1 VCSCRAGGT
10 ATAAAAGIYGAATI
24 GTSNRQSCCVSASEP
39 ASAFGLAPTADHA
52 HVPAASCAARSPDVY
67 PPAPSSQSPRRHVVA
82 PGRHRDTIWVID
94 GCLCTPSPFMHVA
107 PLAAAVD
114 ARRAARSCSRCTYN
128 APSSVDNEPYYTTT
142 HLLMKITAP
151 PRHDPCY
158 HPPQAPA
165 DCLKSRAQ
173 APKGGALSLKPLR
186 DARRSESRT
195 PKPSFGAEASFESK
209 ALSLEP
215 LWSPSVLEQHDA
227 VQSRAW
233 RCSTDEQQA
242 D

>member
-1 VCSCRAGGT
+1 
-10 ATAAAAGIYGAATI
+10 
-24 GTSNRQSCCVSASEP
+24 
-39 ASAFGLAPTADHA
+39 
-52 HVPAASCAARSPDVY
+52 
-67 PPAPSSQSPRRHVVA
+67 
-82 PGRHRDTIWVID
+82 
-94 GCLCTPSPFMHVA
+94 MHVA

-195 PKPSFGAEASFESK
+195 AKPSFGAEASFESK
-209 ALSLEP
+209 ALSRRYSSSMMLSRVEP
-215 LWSPSVLEQHDA
+215 GDAQPMSSNRIERKTKRVVARGPSMRNAQIIPAHA
-227 VQSRAW
+227 A
-233 RCSTDEQQA
+233 STCPHIK
-242 D
+242 